1 MPKENTLKISGK
13 LEIMKT
19 KLIAIA
25 QNFQLEGE
33 IIAVEN
39 LGEGF
44 INDTFI
50 IKTVEG
56 SPNYI
61 LQRKNKRIFSPIPAM
76 MDNIQKVCL
85 HIKKKVEKVGGNP
98 MREAMTIIPAND
110 GKLYFVDKDY
120 EYWAVCLFI
129 DDTIAYS
136 AAETP
141 ELAYAGG
148 KGIGK
153 FQSLVAD
160 LKEPL
165 VNILPGFH
173 DIRYRFKQWDAVL
186 AKDPVGRKAEVSE
199 EIGWIESRREEM
211 LDFYQLVENGTIPTR
226 ISHNDTKINNIL
238 FDKQGEVLCVIDLDT
253 VLSSTVL
260 NDFGD
265 AIRFYTNTGLEDDL
279 NIDKVSMDIE
289 IFKAFTKGYLEE
301 AKSFLNEKELDYL
314 AFAAKYI
321 TYEQVLRFL
330 MDYIDGDNY
339 YKTKSPEH
347 NLIRTRAQYKLLTS
361 IEEQFEEM
369 NRIVKEFCV

>member
-1 MPKENTLKISGK
+1 MDI
-13 LEIMKT
+13 
-19 KLIAIA
+19 KLISIA
-25 QNFQLEGE
+25 QNFQIEGKISAIE
-33 IIAVEN
+33 TM
-39 LGEGF
+39 GDGF

-50 IKTVEG
+50 VKTGEG
-56 SPNYI
+56 NPKYI

-76 MDNIQKVCL
+76 MDNIKKVCD
-85 HIKKKVEKVGGNP
+85 HIKKKVELAGGNP

-110 GKLYFVDKDY
+110 GILYFIDEEE

-129 DDTIAYS
+129 DDTIAYN

-141 ELAYAGG
+141 ELATAGG

-165 VNILPGFH
+165 TNILPGFH
-173 DIRYRFKQWDAVL
+173 DIRYRFKQWDNVL
-186 AKDPVGRKAEVSE
+186 EKNPVGRKAEVSE
-199 EIGWIESRREEM
+199 EIGWIESRRNEM
-211 LDFYQLVENGTIPTR
+211 LDFYQLLENGSIPTR

-279 NIDKVSMDIE
+279 NLEHVSMDME
-289 IFKAFTKGYLEE
+289 IFKAFAKGYLEE
-301 AKSFLNEKELDYL
+301 AKSFLTDIELKYL
-314 AFAAKYI
+314 AFSAKYI

-339 YKTKSPEH
+339 YKIRSPEH
-347 NLIRTRAQYKLLTS
+347 NLIRARAQYKLLQS
-361 IEEQFEEM
+361 IEEQFEKM
-369 NRIVKEFCV
+369 NVVIKELVS

>member
-1 MPKENTLKISGK
+1 MNNQLI
-13 LEIMKT
+13 EIAK
-19 KLIAIA
+19 
-25 QNFQLEGE
+25 NFQLGGE
-33 IIAVEN
+33 IKEVTN

-50 IKTVEG
+50 IITGDG
-56 SPNYI
+56 SPDYI
-61 LQRKNKRIFSPIPAM
+61 LQRKNKKIFSPIPAM

-85 HIKKKVEKVGGNP
+85 HIKRKVEKAGGDP
-98 MREAMTIIPAND
+98 MREAMTIIPAVD
-110 GKLYFVDKDY
+110 GKLYFLDNEG

-129 DDTIAYS
+129 EDTIAYG

-148 KGIGK
+148 RGIGK

-160 LKEPL
+160 LNETL

-173 DIRYRFKQWDAVL
+173 DIRYRFKQWDSVL
-186 AKDPVGRKAEVSE
+186 EKDPVGRKAQVAK
-199 EIGWIESRREEM
+199 EIDWIESRREEM
-211 LDFYQLVENGTIPTR
+211 LKFYQLVENGTIPTR

-238 FDKQGEVLCVIDLDT
+238 FDKKGEVLCVIDLDT

-265 AIRFYTNTGLEDDL
+265 AMRFYTNTGLEDDINL
-279 NIDKVSMDIE
+279 ENVSMDIE
-289 IFKAFTKGYLEE
+289 IFKAFAKGYVEE
-301 AKSFLNEKELDYL
+301 AKSFLTEKEIEYL
-314 AFAAKYI
+314 AFSAKYI

-339 YKTKSPEH
+339 YKIKSPEH
-347 NLIRTRAQYKLLTS
+347 NLIRTRAQYKLLQS
-361 IEEQFEEM
+361 MEEQFEAM
-369 NRIVKEFCV
+369 NAAVKEYFK

>member
-1 MPKENTLKISGK
+1 MTNLYS
-13 LEIMKT
+13 
-19 KLIAIA
+19 IA
-25 QNFQLEGE
+25 QNFQLEAK
-33 IIAVEN
+33 ITSVKP

-50 IKTVEG
+50 IETEHDGPK
-56 SPNYI
+56 YI
-61 LQRKNKRIFSPIPAM
+61 LQRKNKNIFSPIPAM
-76 MDNIQKVCL
+76 MENIQKVCT
-85 HIKKKVEKVGGNP
+85 HIKKKVIAAGGDP
-98 MREAMTIIPAND
+98 LREAMTIIPSKD
-110 GKLYFVDKDY
+110 DQLYFLDEEE

-129 DDTIAYS
+129 EDTIAYE

-173 DIRYRFKQWDAVL
+173 DIRYRYKQWDKVL
-186 AKDPVGRKAEVSE
+186 AKNPVGRKEKVSE
-199 EIGWIESRREEM
+199 EISWIESRKTEM
-211 LDFYQLVENGTIPTR
+211 LKFWELVENGAIPTR

-238 FDKQGEVLCVIDLDT
+238 FNQQGDVLCVIDLDT
-253 VLSSTVL
+253 VLSSTIL

-265 AIRFYTNTGLEDDL
+265 AMRTYTNTGLEDDENL
-279 NIDKVSMDIE
+279 DNVSMDMAV
-289 IFKAFTKGYLEE
+289 FKAFSKGYLEE
-301 AKSFLNEKELDYL
+301 TASFLSPTEIDYL
-314 AFAAKYI
+314 AFSARYI

-339 YKTKSPEH
+339 YKTKSSDH
-347 NLIRTRAQYKLLTS
+347 NLVRTRAQYKLLQS
-361 IEEQFEEM
+361 MEEQIDEM
-369 NRIVKEFCV
+369 DKFVKSCVASLKK

>member
-1 MPKENTLKISGK
+1 MN
-13 LEIMKT
+13 T
-19 KLIAIA
+19 KLISIA

-33 IIAVEN
+33 IKEVTN

-50 IKTVEG
+50 IKTVAG
-56 SPNYI
+56 RPNYI

-85 HIKKKVEKVGGNP
+85 HIKKKVEKAGGNP
-98 MREAMTIIPAND
+98 MREAMTIIPALD
-110 GKLYFVDKDY
+110 GKLYFLDEED

-129 DDTIAYS
+129 DDTIAYN

-141 ELAYAGG
+141 ELATAGG

-186 AKDPVGRKAEVSE
+186 AKDPVGRKAEVPE
-199 EIGWIESRREEM
+199 EISWIESRRDEM

-279 NIDKVSMDIE
+279 NLDNVSMDMK
-289 IFKAFTKGYLEE
+289 IFEAFTKGYLEE
-301 AKSFLNEKELDYL
+301 AKSFLTEKELEYL
-314 AFAAKYI
+314 AFSAKYI

-339 YKTKSPEH
+339 YKTKSKEH
-347 NLIRTRAQYKLLTS
+347 NLVRTRAQYKLLTS
-361 IEEQFEEM
+361 IEEQFEQM
-369 NRIVKEFCV
+369 NRTVKKFC

>member
-1 MPKENTLKISGK
+1 MSIELTAIARNFK
-13 LEIMKT
+13 LEG
-19 KLIAIA
+19 
-25 QNFQLEGE
+25 Q
-33 IIAVEN
+33 VEEVKP

-50 IKTVEG
+50 IKTVG
-56 SPNYI
+56 DSPNYI
-61 LQRKNKRIFSPIPAM
+61 LQRKNKNIFSPIPAM

-85 HIKKKVEKVGGNP
+85 HIKKKVEQAGGDP
-98 MREAMTIIPAND
+98 LREAMTIIPGTD
-110 GKLYFVDKDY
+110 GKLYFLDEED

-129 DDTIAYS
+129 NDTIAYD

-160 LKEPL
+160 LNEPL

-186 AKDPVGRKAEVSE
+186 SKDPVGRKAQVAE
-199 EIGWIESRREEM
+199 EIAWIEDRKEEM
-211 LDFYQLVENGTIPTR
+211 LNFWKMVEEGIIPTR

-238 FDKQGEVLCVIDLDT
+238 FDKKGDVLCVIDLDT

-265 AIRFYTNTGLEDDL
+265 AMRFYTNTGLEDDENL
-279 NIDKVSMDIE
+279 DNVSMNLE
-289 IFKAFTKGYLEE
+289 IYKAFAKGYLEE
-301 AKSFLNEKELDYL
+301 AGSFLTEKELEYL
-314 AFAAKYI
+314 AFSAKYI

-347 NLIRTRAQYKLLTS
+347 NLIRTRAQYKLLQS
-361 IEEQFEEM
+361 MEEQYGQM
-369 NRIVKEFCV
+369 QQAIKEFAV

>member
-1 MPKENTLKISGK
+1 MTDLKN
-13 LEIMKT
+13 
-19 KLIAIA
+19 IA
-25 QNFQLEGE
+25 QNFQLEAE
-33 IIAVEN
+33 IEN
-39 LGEGF
+39 VKPLGEGF

-50 IKTVEG
+50 ITTQNSGPK
-56 SPNYI
+56 YI
-61 LQRKNKRIFSPIPAM
+61 LQRKNKNIFSPIPAM
-76 MDNIQKVCL
+76 MENIQKVCT
-85 HIKKKVEKVGGNP
+85 HIKEKVANVGGDP
-98 MREAMTIIPAND
+98 LREAMTIIPTTDN
-110 GKLYFVDKDY
+110 KLYFLDEEE

-129 DDTIAYS
+129 EDTIAYE

-173 DIRYRFKQWDAVL
+173 DIRYRFKQWDEVL
-186 AKDPVGRKAEVSE
+186 SNDPVGRKAEVSE
-199 EIGWIESRREEM
+199 EISWIESRKAEM
-211 LDFYQLVENGTIPTR
+211 LAFWELVENGEIPTR

-238 FDKQGEVLCVIDLDT
+238 FDKKGEVLCVIDLDT

-265 AIRFYTNTGLEDDL
+265 AMRFYTNTGLEDDENL
-279 NIDKVSMDIE
+279 DNVSMDMA
-289 IFKAFTKGYLEE
+289 IFKAFAKGYLEE
-301 AKSFLNEKELDYL
+301 TVSFLSPKEIEYL
-314 AFAAKYI
+314 AFSARYI

-339 YKTKSPEH
+339 YKTKSPDH
-347 NLIRTRAQYKLLTS
+347 NLVRARAQYKLLQS
-361 IEEQFEEM
+361 MEAQFAEM
-369 NRIVKEFCV
+369 ENFVKSYVAELQN